1 MKSILIKVYRY
12 FMGNKSEKML
22 NSLRLGG
29 GAKIGKKVVVYS
41 PESVDIDK
49 SRPWLLSIGDYTKI
63 TKGVCILTHD
73 YSLSVMR
80 RVYGE
85 WIGEGAETIIGENC
99 FIGVNSI
106 LLMGTQLG
114 NNVIVGAGSVVHG
127 KFPDNVVIAG
137 NPARIICTLE
147 EHYRKRKKKTIDEA
161 VFCARQYQERF
172 KKWPKPFELNGFK
185 FLFTPR
191 EKDIVNE
198 YGITFECN
206 GDETEEVIKQF
217 YNSKP
222 VWENYDSFL
231 QSVQERMDSK

>member
-1 MKSILIKVYRY
+1 MERKTMKSILIKVYRY

-22 NSLRLGG
+22 NSLRLG

-114 NNVIVGAGSVVHG
+114 NNVIVGAAVLCMANFQIMLLLREIQQELFALW
-127 KFPDNVVIAG
+127 KNITENV
-137 NPARIICTLE
+137 
-147 EHYRKRKKKTIDEA
+147 RKK
-161 VFCARQYQERF
+161 Q
-172 KKWPKPFELNGFK
+172 
-185 FLFTPR
+185 
-191 EKDIVNE
+191 
-198 YGITFECN
+198 
-206 GDETEEVIKQF
+206 
-217 YNSKP
+217 
-222 VWENYDSFL
+222 
-231 QSVQERMDSK
+231 

>member
-1 MKSILIKVYRY
+1 MKSILIKVYRN

-22 NSLRLGG
+22 KSLRLGG
-29 GAKIGKKVVVYS
+29 VRIGKKVVVYS

-63 TKGVCILTHD
+63 TKGICILTHD
-73 YSLSVMR
+73 YSLSVIR

-85 WIGEGAETIIGENC
+85 WVGEGAETIIGENC

-147 EHYRKRKKKTIDEA
+147 EHYKKRKKK
-161 VFCARQYQERF
+161 Q
-172 KKWPKPFELNGFK
+172 
-185 FLFTPR
+185 
-191 EKDIVNE
+191 
-198 YGITFECN
+198 
-206 GDETEEVIKQF
+206 
-217 YNSKP
+217 
-222 VWENYDSFL
+222 
-231 QSVQERMDSK
+231 